1 MKMADI
7 GSCDKSIFPAVEH
20 KSCKNNPFHKQA
32 SVGEDQLNC
41 SNKEIVVMDL
51 LLEKLDISDEDDL
64 DDLLLEDRENL
75 LVKKTNCSSNPNKE
89 MSLFSSPNTTEL
101 KDLSKCAAIL
111 CSEALQSIPSIF
123 AEVELSTRQ
132 LGYENSISVNNP
144 REDSMLPLHDSS
156 KFVSALK
163 GSRANQGKPLD
174 PNLHVTWAA
183 NVYDPPVTSSSHTVR
198 GHRHRLPKA
207 KTSDYHKLKHMKA
220 KPSNASS
227 GDRKH
232 SHRSSSSSTLDARM
246 ARMQAL
252 ARKSM
257 QTGFRL
263 AKLQALDLAAP
274 SGQDMLKCA
283 GSFHAESPWPFPLP
297 IAEAS

>member
-1 MKMADI
+1 MKMDDI
-7 GSCDKSIFPAVEH
+7 GSCDKSIFQAVEH
-20 KSCKNNPFHKQA
+20 KSCKNNPFLKQA
-32 SVGEDQLNC
+32 FVGDDQLNC
-41 SNKEIVVMDL
+41 DNKEIVVM
-51 LLEKLDISDEDDL
+51 LEKLEISDEDDL

-75 LVKKTNCSSNPNKE
+75 LVKRTNCSSIPNKE

-123 AEVELSTRQ
+123 AEVELSAMQ
-132 LGYENSISVNNP
+132 LGYENSASVNNP
-144 REDSMLPLHDSS
+144 GEDRMFPLHDSS

-163 GSRANQGKPLD
+163 GSRANKGKPLD

-183 NVYDPPVTSSSHTVR
+183 NVHDPPVTSSSHTVR

-207 KTSDYHKLKHMKA
+207 KTWDYHKQKHVKA

-232 SHRSSSSSTLDARM
+232 FHKRSSSSFLDARM
-246 ARMQAL
+246 ARMQGL
-252 ARKSM
+252 ASKSM
-257 QTGFRL
+257 QAGFRM
-263 AKLQALDLAAP
+263 AKLEALDLAAAP
-274 SGQDMLKCA
+274 KWSGCT
-283 GSFHAESPWPFPLP
+283 EVCR
-297 IAEAS
+297 